1 MFMLPVT
8 AHKWFESSRSLE
20 SDSFARAG
28 TLGVLA
34 AGLAALLV
42 LML

>member
-1 MFMLPVT
+1 MFPIT
-8 AHKWFESSRSLE
+8 TRKWFESSLPQE
-20 SDSFARAG
+20 NDSFARVG

-42 LML
+42 FMM